1 VSEKKPVQD
10 LAAACKFLTIWSRF
24 AAIPPSPKA
33 IGSAMIYFPFV
44 GLALGLIL
52 ALLNYSLA
60 PYLPSEILSIVLLTV
75 LVLSTGGIHLEDL
88 RATFDI
94 APTKIEARQNSS
106 LGFVA
111 IVMVLLFKIAATDS
125 MDERLTVSL
134 LVTPVLAR
142 WAVVLFS
149 YGYHDRCKEVARV
162 IAEQVRFW
170 HLLVAT
176 AATLALSIYCL
187 GRKGLWIALS
197 LSLFALLARSLLY
210 RLHANLTQHNFGA
223 IIELGEALSLILLA
237 SL

>member
-1 VSEKKPVQD
+1 VQN

-24 AAIPPSPKA
+24 AAIQPSGKA
-33 IGSAMIYFPFV
+33 IGSAMIYFPVV

-60 PYLPSEILSIVLLTV
+60 PYLPSEILSIVLMTV
-75 LVLSTGGIHLEDL
+75 LILSTGGIHLEDL
-88 RATFDI
+88 RATFDV
-94 APTKIEARQNSS
+94 APTKTTSIETRRNGS

-111 IVMVLLFKIAATDS
+111 IVMVLLFKSAAIDS

-142 WAVVLFS
+142 WAVMIFS
-149 YGYHDRCKEVARV
+149 YGYHDRCEEVARV

-176 AATLALSIYCL
+176 AATLALSVYCL

-210 RLHANLTQHNFGA
+210 RVHSNLTQHNFGA
-223 IIELGEALSLILLA
+223 MIELGETLSLVLLA